1 MKGAFV
7 GDIIGSAYEWSGMKS
22 SVFPLHVPRS
32 HATDDS
38 FMTAA
43 VALAFGR
50 ARKEGL
56 PETQEVLAPL
66 LCREMRTIGRRH
78 INAGYGHIFKKWLLS
93 DAAGPYGSFGNGAP
107 MRVSPAAWYGRS
119 MEETKKLALITASV
133 SHNHPSAEKAAECV
147 AGCIFMARQKASKAE
162 IEAYLRRFYTLPD
175 NLEAARDKEPK
186 DATCDGTVPDALLC
200 FLAAGSYEETV
211 RNAVSLGGDSD
222 TLAAMAGSIAEPFF
236 GIPQHILAWAEP
248 LFTQEMKAALALYE
262 ENTAGDK

>member
-22 SVFPLHVPRS
+22 TVFPLHVPAS

-43 VALAFGR
+43 VALAFGK
-50 ARKEGL
+50 ARKAGM
-56 PETQEVLAPL
+56 PETQEVLAPM

-78 INAGYGHIFKKWLLS
+78 IHAGFGHIFKKWLLS
-93 DAAGPYGSFGNGAP
+93 DDAGPYGSFGNGAP

-119 MEETKKLALITASV
+119 MEETKKLALISASV
-133 SHNHPSAEKAAECV
+133 SHNHPSSEKAAECV
-147 AGCIFMARQKASKAE
+147 AGSVFLARQNATKAE
-162 IEAYLRRFYTLPD
+162 LEDYMKRFYKLPES
-175 NLEAARDKEPK
+175 LEAARNKEPK

-200 FLAAGSYEETV
+200 FLSAKDYEEAV

-236 GIPQHILAWAEP
+236 GIPERILAWAEP
-248 LFTQEMKAALALYE
+248 LFTSEMREALALYK
-262 ENTAGDK
+262 ENTAGGN